1 MGVMTSMLVMA
12 GVSTAISAYSQWK
25 AGKSEAAVGQAQQRS
40 AEKQAQLA
48 DYNAAVAELQSLDA
62 YQRGELEANRFRA
75 RTRGVVG
82 EQRTQFAAGNIDVGY
97 GSTVDVQADAAFL
110 GELDALTISNNAAR
124 EAWGYRVEKKDLEMQ
139 ADILRTEGA
148 NALTAGIQRRNAQR
162 LGAVSNVF
170 GGAGSMLSTYYGF
183 RSTPTGGGAR
193 AGRGR
198 GRDTDYRGDAVRSEY
213 PHT

>member
-1 MGVMTSMLVMA
+1 MGLMTSMLILG
-12 GVSTAISAYSQWK
+12 GVSTALSAYSQWQ
-25 AGKSEAAVGQAQQRS
+25 AGKSEAAVGQAQQRA

-48 DYNAAVAELQSLDA
+48 DYNAAVADLQAVDA
-62 YQRGELEANRFRA
+62 YHRGEIEAHRFRA
-75 RTRGVVG
+75 RTRGVIG

-124 EAWGYRVEKKDLEMQ
+124 EAWGYRVEKKDLEIQ

-148 NALTAGIQRRNAQR
+148 NALVAGIQRRNAQR

-170 GGAGSMLSTYYGF
+170 GGAGSLLSTYYGF
-183 RSTPTGGGAR
+183 RTSTTGGG
-193 AGRGR
+193 GSRGGG
-198 GRDTDYRGDAVRSEY
+198 GRDTGYRGDALRAEY

>member
-25 AGKSEAAVGQAQQRS
+25 AGKSEQAVGHAQQRA

-48 DYNAAVAELQSLDA
+48 DYNAAVADLQAVDA
-62 YQRGELEANRFRA
+62 YQRGEIEAHRFRA

-162 LGAVSNVF
+162 LGAVSNVI

-183 RSTPTGGGAR
+183 RTTPTGGGGSR
-193 AGRGR
+193 VGRGR
-198 GRDTDYRGDAVRSEY
+198 GRDTGYRGDALPSN
-213 PHT
+213 HA